1 MCLMLKEKILELNSK
16 GLNQGEISRELDC
29 ARSTVCW
36 HLDPDKQLKKAQDRK
51 KRIPDYEV
59 KNCRNISR
67 FFCSKTEN
75 KQKIKIKDLTF
86 KEAHATNR
94 NRLKNFSKHHK
105 CDTMEQKTKIKYVKQ
120 KYNITESNTTFTC
133 RYTGKALCWTRPEEY
148 QYDHI
153 TPRSRGG
160 ENTLENLQ
168 IISKQANQA
177 KGDMTHQ
184 EFVDFIKLVNGNLAL

>member
-1 MCLMLKEKILELNSK
+1 MLKEKILELKEK
-16 GLNQGEISRELDC
+16 GLGQSEIALKLGC
-29 ARSTVCW
+29 AKSTVCW
-36 HLDPDKQLKKAQDRK
+36 HFDPNKQLKKAQERK
-51 KRIPDYEV
+51 KKIPDYEI

-94 NRLKNFSKHHK
+94 NRLKNFSKHYK
-105 CDTMEQKTKIKYVKQ
+105 SYTMEQKTKIKSVKQ
-120 KYNITESNTTFTC
+120 KYGITESNTTFTC
-133 RYTGKALCWTRPEEY
+133 IYTGKILDWTRPEEY

-153 TPRSRGG
+153 VPRSRGG

-168 IISKQANQA
+168 IISKEANQA
-177 KGDMTHQ
+177 KGDMTHE
-184 EFVDFIKLVNGNLAL
+184 EFVNFIKLVNSNLAL